1 MAGGG
6 GNASTAAEV
15 LITTTLAASDSVR
28 KGRAASTPLT
38 VPIMSM
44 AKCSFQ
50 SEPPPPAEALLT

>member
-1 MAGGG
+1 MM
-6 GNASTAAEV
+6 
-15 LITTTLAASDSVR
+15 TTLAPSEALRWS
-28 KGRAASTPLT
+28 RAAATPLT